1 MFSIVAD
8 TNLFVSALIS
18 RKGASF
24 AILSRLLEEAGR
36 GQRYNH
42 VSVPL
47 ILELEEVLLRS
58 VNRQKY
64 PQFSQAD
71 LCGFVDDVA
80 AISVPVRINY
90 LWRPYLKDAGDD
102 KVLETAFNASAKA
115 IVTHNVRDF
124 SGVERDFG
132 IEVLTPQ
139 RFLERIQR

>member
-18 RKGASF
+18 RKGASS

-36 GQRYNH
+36 GQRYNY

-71 LCGFVDDVA
+71 LHSFVDDVA
-80 AISVPVRINY
+80 VISVPVRINY

-124 SGVERDFG
+124 AGVERDFG